1 LNTFSCLN
9 APIPPKI
16 RWRLVILVWLVMMAI
31 TVVISP
37 YLISL
42 VGKGHW
48 TLSAQDR
55 GSGMTIRVHSS
66 DSALETFTVVVEGYS
81 LGRDIAPVVIDRT
94 GPGLPR
100 GMTLTKEDISLLPG
114 YCALEM
120 GPLKLEVM
128 MGRLIVNGVVCEH
141 GREIT
146 VRAPPPP

>member
-1 LNTFSCLN
+1 MKTLSRLN

-55 GSGMTIRVHSS
+55 GSGMTIRVR
-66 DSALETFTVVVEGYS
+66 DTELADRNYTVVVEGYS
-81 LGRDIAPVVIDRT
+81 LGRDIAPIVIDRT

-100 GMTLTKEDISLLPG
+100 GMTLTDEDISLLPG
-114 YCALEM
+114 YFTLEM
-120 GPLKLEVM
+120 GPLKLDVGTRWLEA
-128 MGRLIVNGVVCEH
+128 NGKVCRPGE
-141 GREIT
+141 EIT
-146 VRAPPPP
+146 VRVPPPL